1 LSFFEGFMTDTSA
14 AKATLRAEFAKNAVL
29 PRKQMAA
36 AQKFIDQLNESMAQ
50 GVKPSAADLQAGQ
63 KLLKKIENQTEIFM
77 FNAVILAGQ
86 DSKNDGELDRKLQAI
101 SDGIDQAETTS
112 ERLREV
118 LETFA

>member
-1 LSFFEGFMTDTSA
+1 MTDTSA

-29 PRKQMAA
+29 PRKQLAA

-50 GVKPSAADLQAGQ
+50 GQKPSEADLQAGQ

-86 DSKNDGELDRKLQAI
+86 DARNDGELDSKLQAI
-101 SDGIDQAETTS
+101 SDGIDLAESTS
-112 ERLREV
+112 NRLRET
-118 LETFA
+118 LKSFA